1 MYVLKFLLAAVG
13 GVGFLLFLMAVIFI
27 LYRRKN
33 PKQVSY
39 AVSRNVSSYSF
50 SMSDSE
56 KGSGTYMGVRT
67 FSYNELEKATN
78 NFDANNELG
87 DGGFGTVYKGT

>member
-13 GVGFLLFLMAVIFI
+13 GVGILLFLMAVVFI
-27 LYRRKN
+27 LYRRKK